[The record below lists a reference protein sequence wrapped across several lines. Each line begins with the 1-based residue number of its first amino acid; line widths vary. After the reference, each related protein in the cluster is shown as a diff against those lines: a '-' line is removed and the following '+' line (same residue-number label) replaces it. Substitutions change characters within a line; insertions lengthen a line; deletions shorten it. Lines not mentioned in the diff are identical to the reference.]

1 MPSPKNKTTNNNS
14 NNDIDDLSPDTLAL
28 LERAKKRF
36 IFSMSLLFIGIAAVI
51 FAVVMRSSDNTQKDN
66 TQDLVN
72 KYTAGVLVVP
82 NGAQILS
89 TIPSEGMI
97 AITFEVDK
105 KTTLR
110 LLDGATGA
118 VIKDIDFVSER

>member
-14 NNDIDDLSPDTLAL
+14 NNDIEDLSPDTLAL

-51 FAVVMRSSDNTQKDN
+51 FAVVMRSDGEPKNDTQGSAAN
-66 TQDLVN
+66 
-72 KYTAGVLVVP
+72 YSAGVLVVP
-82 NGAQILS
+82 SGAQILS

-97 AITFEVDK
+97 AITYEIDK

-110 LLDGATGA
+110 LLDGTTGA
-118 VIKDIDFVSER
+118 VIRDIDFVNER